1 MEPITTAVE
10 VITIPSDRIVHHT
23 EADLIDRRIPKV
35 IRLVQYD
42 DTLPIIAVD
51 LKAGGVNYALP
62 SNAACNIRV
71 KKTDGT
77 VIYNPAIGC
86 DSTRSVAYFEATRQM
101 CGVPGELQTVLEVI
115 VIGKVAGTSPL
126 RIVVEENPVKDD
138 DYESESETQT
148 IIALVG
154 EAEQARDDA
163 QAAAETAAED
173 AVLSVAEDVFKGI
186 ASYEQSSTASKAYA
200 VGDYV
205 GYNGKL
211 YRVTTAISSGGTIS
225 PGTNCTQ
232 TTAGDQITDIE
243 GTIANKVLW
252 FSGQAI
258 ASTSGSS
265 GTLCTITNSAITA
278 DHVLQKFVAA
288 DNSYITSDITCT
300 TSAGQAVITGTSTAA
315 TTAEIMLIKKDN

>member
-1 MEPITTAVE
+1 MAITPITTAVQ
-10 VITIPSDRIVHHT
+10 VITIDSNRILHHT
-23 EADLIDRRIPKV
+23 EADLIDRRIPNV

-115 VIGKVAGTSPL
+115 VLGKAAGTSPL

-186 ASYEQSSTASKAYA
+186 ASYEQSSTVSKAYA

-211 YRVTTAISSGGTIS
+211 YRVTTAISSGGTIT
-225 PGTNCTQ
+225 PGTNCVQ
-232 TTAGDQITDIE
+232 TTVGDE
-243 GTIANKVLW
+243 IANDTLFFKDKAVTAMTGDILVIND
-252 FSGQAI
+252 SRI
-258 ASTSGSS
+258 TS
-265 GTLCTITNSAITA
+265 
-278 DHVLQKFVAA
+278 DHVLTECVWG
-288 DNSYITSDITCT
+288 NSSYITTNDVTWT
-300 TSAGQAVITGTSTAA
+300 TVAGSLTLNGTATAA
-315 TTAEIMLIKKDN
+315 TTATVTLVKKDN